1 MICCSRPAIGR
12 VGVGW
17 QPSMTVA
24 RPRVAP
30 AFGRATLP
38 GGEPPHSP
46 AFASGAGRAMG
57 MAVGPGAPNPN
68 TDKHAMAS
76 RSRGWSLPLT
86 RLIDL
91 SLKYSRAGDFAV
103 GEASAG
109 EAAWD
114 RVRPASSRP
123 AILALLVGC
132 HSDRGVKG
140 QWGLSAPVLA

>member
-1 MICCSRPAIGR
+1 
-12 VGVGW
+12 
-17 QPSMTVA
+17 MTVA

-30 AFGRATLP
+30 AFGRATLS

-114 RVRPASSRP
+114 RVRARQLTACNTCLAGVISTEGSRVNGASRP
-123 AILALLVGC
+123 
-132 HSDRGVKG
+132 
-140 QWGLSAPVLA
+140 PVLASYEGLVDRAHGHGEPT

>member
-1 MICCSRPAIGR
+1 LATIHDRGTAKG
-12 VGVGW
+12 G
-17 QPSMTVA
+17 
-24 RPRVAP
+24 P

-114 RVRPASSRP
+114 RVRARQLTVCNTC
-123 AILALLVGC
+123 LAGGM
-132 HSDRGVKG
+132 SFDRGVKG
-140 QWGLSAPVLA
+140 QWGLLAPVLASYEGLVDGHGHGEPM